1 MGRATALLSTWPS
14 RRLVLLC
21 DLPRRRTTPWR
32 SRCRASAS
40 GGTSRSS
47 RCSSSRRCSRSSTS
61 RCRCGPR
68 RWLLPAG
75 IGVAVL
81 AALLQIVGL
90 DVLAN
95 FAKLGAVTL
104 LAWWFLG
111 FFETAAWVMV
121 VALIIPWVDAVSVW
135 RGPTKHIVT
144 HQRELFTTFS
154 FAFPVPGEANTAQL
168 GLPDLLFFALF
179 LGAADRWGLRTR
191 LTWAAMALSFGATL
205 ALDCRAGHH
214 TAGCP
219 RCRSSPSA
227 SSRRTRTCSGAS
239 CARTT
244 RGAHCAPSGA
254 RPASRA
260 RAGRRSRCAA
270 CAGTCPRAAPERAG
284 SPTPP
289 RAP

>member
-1 MGRATALLSTWPS
+1 MAESLPSFSLWWDIAIISLLVIPPVFALVYFALPLRTA
-14 RRLVLLC
+14 
-21 DLPRRRTTPWR
+21 
-32 SRCRASAS
+32 
-40 GGTSRSS
+40 
-47 RCSSSRRCSRSSTS
+47 
-61 RCRCGPR
+61 

-81 AALLQIVGL
+81 AAVLQIVGL

-95 FAKLGAVTL
+95 FAKLAAVTL

-111 FFETAAWVMV
+111 FFETAAWVVV
-121 VALIIPWVDAVSVW
+121 VALIVPWVDAVSVW

-205 ALDCRAGHH
+205 AL
-214 TAGCP
+214 TAALRDHPRTPGCQ
-219 RCRSSPSA
+219 RCRCSRSA

-239 CARTT
+239 CARRT
-244 RGAHCAPSGA
+244 RGGRCAPS
-254 RPASRA
+254 ASE
-260 RAGRRSRCAA
+260 AG
-270 CAGTCPRAAPERAG
+270 
-284 SPTPP
+284 
-289 RAP
+289 